1 MTTADR
7 RARQRGQ
14 ILPLFALL
22 LAILLLPVAA
32 LAVDGGLIL
41 SRHAELVGEAQAA
54 AEAGSQAVDQ
64 TALSQ
69 NGTFQLCV
77 AADGGPDCGNGVGN
91 VLDVVNE
98 VISSSA
104 GAGVNRCTQVTAI
117 PAQFAGASGCDM
129 TVLAPC
135 GADGPPLGVEVTIW
149 APAEIPLAGIGPLG
163 TLRLRAEA
171 TSWLAHGIGAMA
183 NPPVL
188 PRC

>member
-22 LAILLLPVAA
+22 LAMLLLPVAA

-41 SRHAELVGEAQAA
+41 TRHAELVGEAQAA
-54 AEAGSQAVDQ
+54 AEAGAQAVDQ

-77 AADGGPDCGNGVGN
+77 TADGGPDCGNGVGN
-91 VLDVVNE
+91 VLAVVNE
-98 VISSSA
+98 VMSSSA
-104 GAGVNRCTQVTAI
+104 VAGINRCIRVTAI
-117 PAQFAGASGCDM
+117 PAFLAGASGCDLA
-129 TVLAPC
+129 VLSPC
-135 GADGPPLGVEVTIW
+135 GAGGPPLGVEVAVW
-149 APAEIPLAGIGPLG
+149 APAEMPLAGVGPLG

-171 TSWLAHGIGAMA
+171 TSWLAHGIGAME